1 VKRTYLDHN
10 ATSPMSVRVLDI
22 LWTSLDRLRGNAS
35 SPHAEGQEAR
45 LALERAREKLAALI
59 GISPREVI
67 FTSGGSEANN
77 AALRGAAAAL
87 IREGAPRH
95 IVTSSVEH
103 PSILET
109 ARSLQY
115 EGMNRS
121 HLPVDDLGQI
131 DPESLRRL
139 LEREPACLVSVMH
152 ANNETGVIHPVAEL
166 ARVAHEA
173 GALFHCDF
181 VQSAGRIP
189 LEEAIA
195 EVDLGVLTSHKVGGP
210 VGVGALLLKERVKFV
225 PEVTGG
231 AQEARKRAGTE
242 PVALA
247 VAFVEALDLAT
258 SERSESAARLESLR
272 DFIEE
277 AVGAI
282 APEAVFHGRGASRL
296 PNTTN
301 VFFPGAAGRNLVMQ
315 LDLMGYAVSTGSAC
329 STGSSR
335 PSHVLEAMGCS
346 PLEALESLRISLGPE
361 TRRDDIT
368 GFLSALSHTLDRSA
382 SLVRA
387 HLPEGAAR

>member
-1 VKRTYLDHN
+1 
-10 ATSPMSVRVLDI
+10 
-22 LWTSLDRLRGNAS
+22 
-35 SPHAEGQEAR
+35 
-45 LALERAREKLAALI
+45 
-59 GISPREVI
+59 
-67 FTSGGSEANN
+67 
-77 AALRGAAAAL
+77 
-87 IREGAPRH
+87 
-95 IVTSSVEH
+95 
-103 PSILET
+103 
-109 ARSLQY
+109 
-115 EGMNRS
+115 
-121 HLPVDDLGQI
+121 
-131 DPESLRRL
+131 
-139 LEREPACLVSVMH
+139 
-152 ANNETGVIHPVAEL
+152 
-166 ARVAHEA
+166 
-173 GALFHCDF
+173 
-181 VQSAGRIP
+181 
-189 LEEAIA
+189 
-195 EVDLGVLTSHKVGGP
+195 
-210 VGVGALLLKERVKFV
+210 VGALLLKERVKFV